1 MIKEVKLK
9 QFTIL
14 GGWGDYQA
22 VLVLTSTD
30 DVIFNMPYV
39 ARELSRLSIEGAV
52 LFDRFLITGNGKDR
66 FSYNIIYNGEFLF
79 EGLRVLKSP
88 NEKEEIK
95 KELSKFYKS
104 VQAELEKELNIDI
117 SDAIQ
122 V

>member
-1 MIKEVKLK
+1 MK

-30 DVIFNMPYV
+30 DVIFNMQYV

>member
-1 MIKEVKLK
+1 MK

-22 VLVLTSTD
+22 VLVLTSSD
-30 DVIFNMPYV
+30 DVIFNMQYV

-52 LFDRFLITGNGKDR
+52 LFDRFMITGNGKDR

-79 EGLRVLKSP
+79 DGLRVLKSP
-88 NEKEEIK
+88 NEKEELK
-95 KELSKFYKS
+95 RELSRFYKS
-104 VQAELEKELNIDI
+104 VQGELENEFNIDLQ
-117 SDAIQ
+117 DAVQ